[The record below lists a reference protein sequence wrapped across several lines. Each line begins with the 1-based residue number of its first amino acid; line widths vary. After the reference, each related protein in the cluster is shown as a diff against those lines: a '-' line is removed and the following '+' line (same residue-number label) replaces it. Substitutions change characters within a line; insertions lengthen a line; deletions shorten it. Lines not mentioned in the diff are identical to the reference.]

1 MQTKWREGGL
11 ITVLYGNIT
20 AGFRVTGIYPFNHD
34 MIMPTQLQPIESSS
48 TSSSSGLTF
57 LPFSGEMSRSSMGSE
72 DIMSPDDKRSAPTE
86 SADAGMVRSPVI
98 SEVVSRRSPEMS
110 VSRGS
115 SIDSR
120 RSSVTSETGGE
131 FTCSP
136 GPANMLQ
143 HSVLDNVLSKQASK
157 IRYPL
162 KIPKTS
168 ARILTSVNIADDGRK
183 REKQEAKERCKAERE
198 KKKAEKLARSM
209 YMYIN
214 NVISNMYTVTK

>member
-1 MQTKWREGGL
+1 M
-11 ITVLYGNIT
+11 I
-20 AGFRVTGIYPFNHD
+20 GIYPFNRD

-57 LPFSGEMSRSSMGSE
+57 LPFSEEMSRSSMGSE
-72 DIMSPDDKRSAPTE
+72 DIMSPDDVSRSAPTE
-86 SADAGMVRSPVI
+86 SADASMVRLPVI

-131 FTCSP
+131 STCSP

-143 HSVLDNVLSKQASK
+143 HSVLDNVLSEQASK
-157 IRYPL
+157 IR
-162 KIPKTS
+162 
-168 ARILTSVNIADDGRK
+168 
-183 REKQEAKERCKAERE
+183 
-198 KKKAEKLARSM
+198 
-209 YMYIN
+209 
-214 NVISNMYTVTK
+214 

>member
-1 MQTKWREGGL
+1 MTL
-11 ITVLYGNIT
+11 TNIT
-20 AGFRVTGIYPFNHD
+20 AGFRVTGIYPFNRD

-72 DIMSPDDKRSAPTE
+72 DIMSPDDVSRSVSTE
-86 SADAGMVRSPVI
+86 SADASMVRLPVI

-120 RSSVTSETGGE
+120 RSSVTSETGGGS
-131 FTCSP
+131 TCSP

-143 HSVLDNVLSKQASK
+143 HSVLDNVLSEQASK

-168 ARILTSVNIADDGRK
+168 ARILTSDEHLLMMEEREKQK
-183 REKQEAKERCKAERE
+183 REKQEAKERRKAERE
-198 KKKAEKLARSM
+198 KKKAEKLAQSM

-214 NVISNMYTVTK
+214 NVISNMYTVT